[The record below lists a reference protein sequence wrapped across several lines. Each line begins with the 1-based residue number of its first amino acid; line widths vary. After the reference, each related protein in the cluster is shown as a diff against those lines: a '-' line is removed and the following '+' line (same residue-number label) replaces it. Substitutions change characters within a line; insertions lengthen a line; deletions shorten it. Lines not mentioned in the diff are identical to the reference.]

1 MSVGTCIISGNII
14 VFYIARPHSKET
26 KEKRVRLD
34 DSLLSETLRS
44 SAARLLPGS
53 VYEEESP
60 NLSGQQYR
68 SRLATKSHGCCD
80 AVDSDRSDLLINP
93 MTVARAMKARY

>member
-1 MSVGTCIISGNII
+1 MRVDRVSGNII

-34 DSLLSETLRS
+34 DSLLFETLRS

-53 VYEEESP
+53 VY
-60 NLSGQQYR
+60 
-68 SRLATKSHGCCD
+68 
-80 AVDSDRSDLLINP
+80 
-93 MTVARAMKARY
+93 